1 MNETA
6 MKFGIFDYIDQRGEP
21 LHQMYDERMALLRAA
36 EDAGF
41 YGYHLTEHHVTPLSS
56 TPSPSVFLAAA
67 ARETKRIRLGA
78 LLYLLPLYHPIRL
91 LEEIC
96 MLDHL
101 SGGRLDFGVGRGVAP
116 PEFEAFDVDM
126 ARSQADYEHA
136 LAVLLQGF
144 TRDRISY
151 KSDRYEFRDVP
162 VPIRPLQ
169 RPYPPLW
176 YGLRG
181 ESGPLFAA
189 RYGMNGV
196 TLGPDAMCAA
206 TLRVFRTQWAAHADE
221 RKRHNSPVQT
231 PMAGVMRTMFIADS
245 DAEANAIARPA
256 YARWYDSLG
265 WLWRM
270 RGLQLPI
277 SIPEDFE
284 QAKQTGAL
292 VVGSPDTVA
301 RVFEAQAP
309 AIGHNYL
316 VLMLAF
322 GSLTHAQEMHSL
334 DLFRREVMPRLAGLN
349 EEPAAMAAA

>member
-1 MNETA
+1 
-6 MKFGIFDYIDQRGEP
+6 MKFGIFDYIDQRDEP
-21 LHQMYDERMALLRAA
+21 LHKQYDERMALIKAA

-41 YGYHLTEHHVTPLSS
+41 YGYHLTEHHMTPLST

-78 LLYLLPLYHPIRL
+78 LLYLLPLYHPLRL

-116 PEFEAFDVDM
+116 PEFDAYDVDIG
-126 ARSQADYEHA
+126 RSQVDYEHA
-136 LAVLLQGF
+136 LAVLHQGF
-144 TRDRISY
+144 TRDRIDYSC
-151 KSDRYEFRDVP
+151 DRYQFKDVP
-162 VPIRPLQ
+162 VAMRPLQ

-181 ESGPLFAA
+181 DTGPLFAA
-189 RYGMNGV
+189 RHGMNGV
-196 TLGPDAMCAA
+196 TLGPDDMCTA
-206 TLRVFRTQWAAHADE
+206 TLAAFRRHWAAHADE
-221 RKRHNSPVQT
+221 RKAFDSPVQS
-231 PMAGVMRTMFIADS
+231 PMVGLMRTMFIADS

-265 WLWRM
+265 WLWNK
-270 RGLQLPI
+270 RGVKLPI
-277 SIPEDFE
+277 SIPEDFDE
-284 QAKQTGAL
+284 AKQTGAL
-292 VVGSPDTVA
+292 VVGSPETVA
-301 RVFEAQAP
+301 RAFEAQAQQ
-309 AIGHNYL
+309 IGHNYL

-349 EEPAAMAAA
+349 AAPAAMAAA